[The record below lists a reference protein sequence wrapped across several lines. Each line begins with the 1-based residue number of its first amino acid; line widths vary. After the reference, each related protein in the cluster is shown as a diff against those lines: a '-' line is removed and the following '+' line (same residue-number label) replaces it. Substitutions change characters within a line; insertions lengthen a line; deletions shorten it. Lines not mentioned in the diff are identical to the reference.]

1 MLKGIDVSKHN
12 GKLTDADIK
21 DVDFVIIRC
30 GFGSDFK
37 WQDDNQFENNVA
49 LCEKLGK
56 PYGIY
61 LYSYANCI
69 EKAKSEVAH
78 IKRLCSNKK
87 AKMGLWIDIED
98 KALPRGQ
105 KLIEYVK
112 YICDNAGCGIYANTD
127 WFNNRLNS
135 PLLDKYPKW
144 VAQWGSKCTYKKPYV
159 MWQYTDK
166 LVING
171 KKFDGDY
178 YYGESQHLPAPIV
191 KPNPTPTKPEP
202 KKTVY
207 VVKKGDTLSG
217 IAKKYGTTWQKL
229 KKINNIKNANLIYVG
244 QKIVIE

>member
-1 MLKGIDVSKHN
+1 
-12 GKLTDADIK
+12 
-21 DVDFVIIRC
+21 
-30 GFGSDFK
+30 
-37 WQDDNQFENNVA
+37 
-49 LCEKLGK
+49 
-56 PYGIY
+56 
-61 LYSYANCI
+61 
-69 EKAKSEVAH
+69 
-78 IKRLCSNKK
+78 
-87 AKMGLWIDIED
+87 MGLWIDIED

-135 PLLDKYPKW
+135 PLLDAYPKW

-166 LVING
+166 LTING

-178 YYGESQHLPAPIV
+178 YYGESQHLPIT

-207 VVKKGDTLSG
+207 IVKKGDTLSG

-229 KKINNIKNANLIYVG
+229 KKVNNIKNANLIYVG

>member
-178 YYGESQHLPAPIV
+178 YYGDKPSTPIT
-191 KPNPTPTKPEP
+191 KPTPTPAPKPEP
-202 KKTVY
+202 KKTIY

-229 KKINNIKNANLIYVG
+229 KKVNNIKNANLIYVG